1 MKIEFTT
8 NKETVIAVNS
18 LLSVND
24 NIVFSSLNKR
34 HKIPLSMRLDLRFI
48 FIKKTMSCNPNKDFK
63 MKLPYYLADE
73 LLDVLRE
80 YIESGSYHNG
90 IEQLKNQLHPQLL

>member
-1 MKIEFTT
+1 MKIEFKT

-24 NIVFSSLNKR
+24 NIVFHSLNKR
-34 HKIPLSMRLDLRFI
+34 HKIPLSMRLELRFI
-48 FIKKTMSCNPNKDFK
+48 FIKKTMNCNPSKDFK
-63 MKLPYYLADE
+63 MKLPYYLANE
-73 LLDVLRE
+73 LLDVIRE
-80 YIESGSYHNG
+80 YCESGSYNNG